1 MNKLLLSS
9 SLLCL
14 LVISGCS
21 SSELY
26 ESNADETISPTIEVT
41 NHESEENTEDVVD
54 VKDQFNPDTI
64 LDDNYIWMEGV
75 IEQAEKTEMGYRF
88 TIVPWSQDPSITYNT
103 LTVEANSD
111 LEIRWS
117 TDNKVLSFEEL
128 EIDEIARLVRVDVLL
143 ENDIDEANLIGKIT
157 AMSLLIG

>member
-128 EIDEIARLVRVDVLL
+128 EIDEIARLVRVEVLL

>member
-26 ESNADETISPTIEVT
+26 ESNDDETISPTIEVT

-75 IEQAEKTEMGYRF
+75 IEQAEKQKWV
-88 TIVPWSQDPSITYNT
+88 IVSQ
-103 LTVEANSD
+103 L
-111 LEIRWS
+111 
-117 TDNKVLSFEEL
+117 FH
-128 EIDEIARLVRVDVLL
+128 
-143 ENDIDEANLIGKIT
+143 GHKIHL
-157 AMSLLIG
+157 LLIIH